1 MYNKLESK
9 EMLYN
14 VKIEMKESNMMIKV
28 DKNVCK

>member
-28 DKNVCK
+28 NK